1 MLTAADG
8 EDVAGETRHAPDGH
22 DRHRVTAHLDLR
34 QQQVHVHLALTTY
47 IHNMY
52 ICKTASILYD
62 DHDVTHMLRQR
73 VVDPVSLEH
82 RQRDAVHVVTQQR
95 MRVHVNHRVSRLLD
109 DVTVIV

>member
-1 MLTAADG
+1 
-8 EDVAGETRHAPDGH
+8 
-22 DRHRVTAHLDLR
+22 
-34 QQQVHVHLALTTY
+34 
-47 IHNMY
+47 
-52 ICKTASILYD
+52 
-62 DHDVTHMLRQR
+62 MLRQR